1 MKIVSE
7 VLAPIFG
14 RILIG
19 GYFLLR
25 GIEHALNFPR
35 IVEHFSGAGIA
46 YATSLA
52 VCMIVCEACGGILL
66 IVDLWVATTALA
78 LLVFEVVLL
87 MLAYLIALPSADTL
101 MTHIAL
107 LGALLVLVNY
117 EKQSAE
123 RVRTKRRT

>member
-1 MKIVSE
+1 MSE
-7 VLAPIFG
+7 VLAPILG

-25 GIEHALNFPR
+25 GVEHVLNFPR
-35 IVEHFSGAGIA
+35 LIEQFKDLGGMPLATAIA
-46 YATSLA
+46 ISL
-52 VCMIVCEACGGILL
+52 VVLEVCGGILL
-66 IVDLWVATTALA
+66 VVDLWVAITALS
-78 LLVFEVVLL
+78 LLVFEIALL
-87 MLAYLIALPSADTL
+87 ALAYALTMPSADTF

-107 LGALLVLVNY
+107 LGALLILVNY